1 MLNQYPRATRP
12 LRLVY
17 RHRPPPH
24 SRSPLPSP
32 PNHHIIPTS
41 STSFPQ
47 NHHAITTSI
56 TPFPTATTPSPQATT
71 HPYIHHAIP
80 QNQHVITTKPARH
93 HHKTST
99 SSPQNQHV
107 ITTKPARHSREGG
120 NPVILPT
127 HTHRNTPTAT
137 NQGEPSES
145 VLSPALRAT
154 MEYGQSA
161 GRLAIFRMGCT
172 TLRCP

>member
-24 SRSPLPSP
+24 RRSPLPSP
-32 PNHHIIPTS
+32 PNYHIIHTS

-47 NHHAITTSI
+47 NHHAIPQNHHVITTSHHASLRPSRHSPKPSRHHHKTI
-56 TPFPTATTPSPQATT
+56 TSSPQN
-71 HPYIHHAIP
+71 H
-80 QNQHVITTKPARH
+80 HVITTKPSR
-93 HHKTST
+93 
-99 SSPQNQHV
+99 P
-107 ITTKPARHSREGG
+107 SREGG
-120 NPVILPT
+120 NPAILPT

-172 TLRCP
+172 TPRCP